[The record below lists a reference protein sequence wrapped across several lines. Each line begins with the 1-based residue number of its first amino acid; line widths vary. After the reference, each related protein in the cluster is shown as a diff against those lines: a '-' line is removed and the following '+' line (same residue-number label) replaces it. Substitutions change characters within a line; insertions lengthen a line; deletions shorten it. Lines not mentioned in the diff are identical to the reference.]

1 MLALISRKAPL
12 SIPRALSFAGRGW
25 GRDQR
30 CWLRNPAA
38 DPREEPGV
46 RAERRM
52 REDGEATPLW
62 TLLRQREETPGP
74 GATAARRRR
83 LPPPRHPAGP
93 SPATGARA
101 GGTWPVLSP
110 HPERCSVF
118 TNGKDR
124 RCSAGHQT
132 KPPRHPRLVQTASG
146 RRPRSSNEV
155 CDRKQRHRDNLN
167 AVRAAGQLA
176 DLCNLQN
183 IIKCGHV
190 RLVFW
195 PRRLI
200 SSGDG
205 DTPAPSPT
213 TATLPG
219 SPQAAPA
226 LACSRSRDRVTSD
239 TQFSRHLAAA
249 T

>member
-1 MLALISRKAPL
+1 MLAQKSCRGPEGGARGEG
-12 SIPRALSFAGRGW
+12 RAKDEGGW
-25 GRDQR
+25 GGHPVMD
-30 CWLRNPAA
+30 AA
-38 DPREEPGV
+38 QTKGGDTWAGSHRSTEK
-46 RAERRM
+46 
-52 REDGEATPLW
+52 
-62 TLLRQREETPGP
+62 
-74 GATAARRRR
+74 AA
-83 LPPPRHPAGP
+83 PSTTPPRRAFSGNRGP
-93 SPATGARA
+93 C
-101 GGTWPVLSP
+101 GGTRPVLSP

-124 RCSAGHQT
+124 RRSAGHQT

-155 CDRKQRHRDNLN
+155 CDRKQRHRDTLN

-226 LACSRSRDRVTSD
+226 LACSRSRDRVNSD

>member
-1 MLALISRKAPL
+1 MLAQKSCRGPEGGARGEG
-12 SIPRALSFAGRGW
+12 RAKDEGGW
-25 GRDQR
+25 GGHPVMD
-30 CWLRNPAA
+30 AA
-38 DPREEPGV
+38 QTKGGDPWAGSHRSTEK
-46 RAERRM
+46 
-52 REDGEATPLW
+52 
-62 TLLRQREETPGP
+62 
-74 GATAARRRR
+74 AA
-83 LPPPRHPAGP
+83 PSTTPPRRAFSGNRGP
-93 SPATGARA
+93 C
-101 GGTWPVLSP
+101 GGTRPVLSP

-118 TNGKDR
+118 TNRKDR
-124 RCSAGHQT
+124 RRSAGHQT

-155 CDRKQRHRDNLN
+155 CDRKQRHRDTLN

-205 DTPAPSPT
+205 DTPAPSST